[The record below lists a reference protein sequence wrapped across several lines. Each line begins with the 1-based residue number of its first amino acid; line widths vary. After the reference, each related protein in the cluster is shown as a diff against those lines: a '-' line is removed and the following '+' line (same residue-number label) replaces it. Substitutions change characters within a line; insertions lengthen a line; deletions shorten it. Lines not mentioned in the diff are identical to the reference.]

1 MAKKGFL
8 KNNDECILPI
18 TRGELI
24 FDSSGN
30 QALRSDAFKA
40 TTSEHGLMTKED
52 KQKLDSIATGAEV
65 NVQSDWNATSGDA
78 YIKNKPTSLPAN
90 GGNADTVDGKHASDF
105 ASSIHSHNYL
115 TGVGYQNQ
123 ANIRDLTK
131 FPETNTLYSGG
142 WATYNVDKYG
152 GYNTGYGTTLDISH
166 STWYQRLAF
175 DTQQTNGK
183 QRIEYFSG
191 INTNTL
197 TKIGDLAYLSDIPT
211 IPTTL
216 KNPYSLTIQG
226 NGTTL
231 ANGVYDGSTAKTI
244 NITPS
249 SIGAA
254 TPAYVNTAIANL
266 VDSAPETLN
275 TLNELAAALGDDEN
289 FSTTIMTLIGNKVD
303 STQKGDIT
311 TPIYIDESGETQT
324 CYYDFED
331 GYLITSYDGSLTY
344 SSAFIGSENN
354 PIYIDDGRIQACNTT
369 YGSATKGIYINQGVF
384 TPMDCEVSAN
394 VSLGTANKLAY
405 YSDARRIS
413 AVSSSYGTSIRPI
426 YLNAGVPTPVSITP
440 NTTSTLYLTGVMS
453 ANSGFY
459 TGIQGSTGVRILS
472 GNTLYSYGGFY
483 ESSDSTLKDF
493 QKDVDVDLTA
503 LKSIP
508 KKYFTWKDDS
518 SQTLHIGTSAQ
529 EIQKLYPE
537 LVNEDNTGILHVAYD
552 KLSIVALKA
561 VDKLYEMIQQ
571 LQVDNVN
578 LQKKILEL
586 EKKL

>member
-24 FDSSGN
+24 FDSSGK

-40 TTSEHGLMTKED
+40 TTSDHGLMTKED
-52 KQKLDSIATGAEV
+52 KQKLDSIAAGAEV

-105 ASSIHSHNYL
+105 ASSTHSHTHL
-115 TGVGYQNQ
+115 IGVGYQNQ
-123 ANIRDLTK
+123 ANLRDLTK

-191 INTNTL
+191 INTDTL

-211 IPTTL
+211 SL
-216 KNPYSLTIQG
+216 KNPNKLSLTV
-226 NGTTL
+226 GTN
-231 ANGVYDGSTAKTI
+231 AAVEYDGSAVKAVT
-244 NITPS
+244 ITPAN
-249 SIGAA
+249 IGAA
-254 TPAYVNTAIANL
+254 TPAYVNNAIANL

-275 TLNELAAALGDDEN
+275 TLNELAAALGEDEN
-289 FSTTIMTLIGNKVD
+289 FSTTVMTLIGNKVD
-303 STQKGDIT
+303 NTQKGDMT

-344 SSAFIGSENN
+344 SSAFIGAENN

-384 TPMDCEVSAN
+384 TPMTYDVSAN
-394 VSLGTANKLAY
+394 ISSGTVNQLAY
-405 YSDARRIS
+405 YSDSRRIS

-483 ESSDSTLKDF
+483 ESSDATLKDF
-493 QKDVDVDLTA
+493 QKDVDVNLIA

-537 LVNEDNTGILHVAYD
+537 LVNEDDNGILHVAYD

-571 LQVDNVN
+571 LHVDNVN